1 MVLGMSLTQCSY
13 YTAFYIAN
21 TSDSARNVT
30 VYLDTKPAGIPIFEV
45 RRFVLYDI
53 KDGKVDFEHQRTFS
67 PRDKTAH
74 EIVIP
79 AHTALQ
85 IARLFNE
92 KYVHSQQQFINDR
105 VFNLQ
110 KIVSTT
116 AVITPQNFDDYFNKT
131 DYGFVWKL
139 P

>member
-21 TSDSARNVT
+21 TSDVARSVSI
-30 VYLDTKPAGIPIFEV
+30 YLDPKPAGIPIFEAQ
-45 RRFVLYDI
+45 RFVLFDI
-53 KDGKVDFEHQRTFS
+53 KDGKVDFERHQTFF
-67 PRDKTAH
+67 PNENLAH

-92 KYVHSQQQFINDR
+92 KYLHSQQQFINGR
-105 VFNLQ
+105 VFNLL
-110 KIVSTT
+110 KIVTPTT
-116 AVITPQNFDDYFNKT
+116 MITQKNFDDHFKKSG
-131 DYGFVWKL
+131 YGFVWKL